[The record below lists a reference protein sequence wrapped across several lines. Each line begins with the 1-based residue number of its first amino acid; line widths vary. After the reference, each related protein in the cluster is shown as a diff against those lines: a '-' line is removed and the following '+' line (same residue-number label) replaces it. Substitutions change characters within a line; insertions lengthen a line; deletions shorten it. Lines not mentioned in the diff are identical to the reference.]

1 MSTLAHHGTRYTTS
15 TRQESPKDPSDVIRD
30 ATCYQSHELATGHH
44 HVGAWTPPPRS
55 PAFHSWVR
63 AAVAVGIVLGL
74 EVGHAVLPTGS
85 GATVGAAPLA
95 HVLNLTE

>member
-1 MSTLAHHGTRYTTS
+1 MSTLAQPCSSYATFAHP
-15 TRQESPKDPSDVIRD
+15 ESPADVIRA

-55 PAFHSWVR
+55 PAFQSWVR
-63 AAVAVGIVLGL
+63 AAVAVAVVLGL
-74 EVGHAVLPTGS
+74 EVGHAVLPTVH
-85 GATVGAAPLA
+85 GATVEAAPLA